1 MFEIKVNKNIISVQ
15 ETEPITSGSVSVYKC
30 HFAFDPSWDGFFR
43 SAVFRCGSMVNTVP
57 LDDDDMCDLPWEL
70 LNKKHIGLPVEVSV
84 YGTKDETEILPTIWD
99 KLGRVRSGSEPGDD
113 VKEPTPNTYD
123 RIASLVKLYSDKI
136 QTDVTAVENAAEEA
150 EASAKSALLSM
161 SRADAAAKNAEN
173 ASKAIGEMR
182 VSAVALPAGSEP
194 TVEKDT
200 VDGVYDIV
208 FGLPA
213 GVPGEKG
220 EKGEAFTY
228 ADFTKEQLAALKG
241 EKGDKGDTGATGLQ
255 GEPGIQGP
263 AGPAGE
269 QGIQGPKGEK
279 GDKGDKGDTGA
290 AGPKGEKGDTGTG
303 FKVLGYY
310 TDAATLES
318 AVPSPS
324 VGDAYGVGTGAPY
337 DIYIYGGEIG
347 WVNNGPLQGARG
359 EKGDAFTYSDFTE
372 EQLAALKGEKGDPGP
387 QGPQGEKGDIGP
399 QGPQGEKG
407 ETGDPGADGPR
418 GANGDDGIT
427 PHIGANGN
435 WWIGATDTEVKAE
448 GTIGATGPTGAT
460 GADGYTP
467 VRGKDYW
474 TDADKTEMVNAV
486 LAALPAAEGV
496 SF

>member
-1 MFEIKVNKNIISVQ
+1 MFEIKVNKNIISAQ

-123 RIASLVKLYSDKI
+123 RIASLVKLYADKI
-136 QTDVTAVENAAEEA
+136 QTDVTAVENAAAEA

-161 SRADAAAKNAEN
+161 SQADAAAKNAEN

-182 VSAVALPAGSEP
+182 VSAVALPTGSEP
-194 TVEKDT
+194 TVKKDT
-200 VDGVYDIV
+200 VDGVYDIL

-220 EKGEAFTY
+220 DKGEAFTY
-228 ADFTKEQLAALKG
+228 ADFTEEQLAALKG
-241 EKGDKGDTGATGLQ
+241 EKGDKGDAGATGPR
-255 GEPGIQGP
+255 GEPGTQGP
-263 AGPAGE
+263 AGP
-269 QGIQGPKGEK
+269 K
-279 GDKGDKGDTGA
+279 GD
-290 AGPKGEKGDTGTG
+290 KGDTGTG

-310 TDAATLES
+310 ADIIALES

-337 DIYIYGGEIG
+337 DIYIYGGGSG

-372 EQLAALKGEKGDPGP
+372 EQLAALKGEKGDTGP

-427 PHIGANGN
+427 PHIGVNGN
-435 WWIGATDTEVKAE
+435 WWIGATDTGVKAE

-460 GADGYTP
+460 GADGRTP
-467 VRGKDYW
+467 VKGTDYW
-474 TDADKTEMVNAV
+474 TAADKTEIVNAV